1 MYSNES
7 LSQKFLVYLRMDR
20 FEKKF
25 LEHRIF
31 LLVMV
36 LVGLMF
42 AILNLVQGD
51 YPSFIGFGVFS
62 AVAGIYWL
70 EMGDYEHECE
80 ERREIQQ
87 QFLDSVRREEDLN
100 KSIDELSDIAQCAL
114 DQADKLLE
122 DKSKASQAFVDC
134 LSLLTKEQMDSL
146 PEDTKKYIDDMCQ
159 DVSDSKCT
167 V

>member
-1 MYSNES
+1 
-7 LSQKFLVYLRMDR
+7 MDR

-51 YPSFIGFGVFS
+51 YPSFIGFGVF
-62 AVAGIYWL
+62 ATVAGIYWL
-70 EMGDYEHECE
+70 EMGDYEHECR
-80 ERREIQQ
+80 ERREVQKSLIE
-87 QFLDSVRREEDLN
+87 SVRYEEELN
-100 KSIDELSDIAQCAL
+100 RTIDDLSDIAQRAL

-134 LSLLTKEQMDSL
+134 LSLLTREQMDSL
-146 PEDTKKYIDDMCQ
+146 PEETKKYIDDMCQ

>member
-1 MYSNES
+1 
-7 LSQKFLVYLRMDR
+7 MDR

-36 LVGLMF
+36 VIGLMF
-42 AILNLVQGD
+42 AVLNLVQGD
-51 YPSFIGFGVFS
+51 SPSFIGFGVFAAVS
-62 AVAGIYWL
+62 AIYWM
-70 EMGDYEHECE
+70 EMGDYEHENK

-87 QFLDSVRREEDLN
+87 QFLDSVRREEKLN
-100 KSIDELSDIAQCAL
+100 KTIDELTDVAQRAL
-114 DQADKLLE
+114 DQADKLLNE
-122 DKSKASQAFVDC
+122 KEKASQAFVDC

-146 PEDTKKYIDDMCQ
+146 PEETKKYIDDMCQ

>member
-31 LLVMV
+31 LPVMV

-42 AILNLVQGD
+42 AILNIVQGD
-51 YPSFIGFGVFS
+51 YPSFLGFGVFS
-62 AVAGIYWL
+62 AVAGIYL
-70 EMGDYEHECE
+70 FEMGDYERENR

-87 QFLDSVRREEDLN
+87 QFLHSVRREEKLN
-100 KSIDELSDIAQCAL
+100 ESIDTLSDIAQRAL
-114 DQADKLLE
+114 VQCEKLLNE
-122 DKSKASQAFVDC
+122 KGKASQAFIDC
-134 LSLLTKEQMDSL
+134 MSLLTKEQMDNLS
-146 PEDTKKYIDDMCQ
+146 EDTKKYIDELCN
-159 DVSDSKCT
+159 DVAESKST